1 MCESFVSEFLV
12 KLDKHFNP
20 SDIRMIRKMLL
31 MHLNDYEI
39 TVRQTNLACSDHL
52 KKYMQMYLVTRKI
65 EGLADGSLKLYSN
78 YLSDFVQ
85 KTHKNPIDIT
95 PNDVRLYL
103 YSVQKERGIQNRT
116 LESRRVVVTGFLR
129 WLYDEGHTKVNA
141 ARGIKPIRCQE
152 RVKEAI
158 SAIDM
163 EKIRCACKSNRDR
176 AIVETLYSSGCRV
189 TELTKLK
196 RDDIS
201 MENREIKIHGKG
213 GRERVSYLNAKA
225 EHALREYWNSR
236 TDDNPYAFVSVIRP
250 YHNVTKECIENV
262 VRNVGKR
269 AGLNRRIHPHLIR
282 HTVATDALSRG
293 MSIAEI
299 QRFLG
304 HKSIDTTLIYAKVC
318 DDDIKNNH
326 KKFI

>member
-1 MCESFVSEFLV
+1 MSDFVSEFLV
-12 KLDKHFNP
+12 KLDGHFSA
-20 SDIRMIRKMLL
+20 SDIRFVQKVLL
-31 MHLNDYEI
+31 LHMDDYEV
-39 TVRQTNLACSDHL
+39 TAKQTQLVSPDHL
-52 KKYMQMYLVTRKI
+52 ARYMQMYLVTRKI
-65 EGLADGSLKLYSN
+65 EGLSEGSLKLYAS
-78 YLSDFVQ
+78 YLNDFVGRIN
-85 KTHKNPIDIT
+85 KRMTDIT

-103 YSVQKERGIQNRT
+103 YSIQKERGIANRT
-116 LESRRVVVTGFLR
+116 LESRRVIVTGFLR

-141 ARGIKPIRCQE
+141 ARGIKPIKCQE
-152 RVKEAI
+152 KVKEAI

-163 EKIRCACKSNRDR
+163 EKIRCACKSYRDR

-201 MENREIKIHGKG
+201 IENREIKIHGKG
-213 GRERVSYLNAKA
+213 GRDRISYLNAKA
-225 EHALREYWNSR
+225 EHALIKYWDSR
-236 TDDNPYAFVSVIRP
+236 TDDSPYAFVSVKQP
-250 YHNVTKECIENV
+250 YHCVTKECIEIA

-269 AGLNRRIHPHLIR
+269 AGLKRSIHPHLFR
-282 HTVATDALSRG
+282 HTVATDALSKG
-293 MSIAEI
+293 MSVAEI
-299 QRFLG
+299 QKFLG